1 MGPVAAEED
10 KEMRH
15 TEGIVVSLNAF
26 STSSQI
32 WPEK

>member
-10 KEMRH
+10 EEMRH
-15 TEGIVVSLNAF
+15 REGIVVFLNAF
-26 STSSQI
+26 SISSQI